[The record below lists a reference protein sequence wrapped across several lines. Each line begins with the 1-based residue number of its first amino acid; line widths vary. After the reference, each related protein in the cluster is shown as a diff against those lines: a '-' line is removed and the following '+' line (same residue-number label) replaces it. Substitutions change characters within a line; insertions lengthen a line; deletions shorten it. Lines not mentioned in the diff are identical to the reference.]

1 MKRKTILLLTICLS
15 AALGAVLSVIAMAQW
30 TPQTSGTTA
39 RLRGVSAVNAKVAW
53 ASGSRGTYVRT
64 IDGGAS
70 WQAGTVP
77 GAERLDFR
85 DVDAFDANTAYLLS
99 IGNGESSQIYKT
111 TDGGQHWTQQFINRN
126 PKAFFDS
133 MAFWDAKNG
142 LAVSD
147 PVDGRFVIIRTTDGG
162 GWKEIPP
169 ENMPPAL
176 EGEGAFAASGTC
188 LRTQGKNNVWFST
201 GGAKTARVFRSTDR
215 GLTWQVAATPIIAG
229 VAAAGIF
236 SVAFKDA
243 QHGIVV
249 GGTYNKESEARDNV
263 AITSDGGKTWQLITG
278 KLPGGFRSG
287 VAYVPGTP
295 GPAIIAVGPLGSD
308 YSLDQGNS
316 WTSLGTDGADA
327 ISIAGS
333 VDAIWATGA
342 NGRIM
347 KFVGRLPEK
356 QKSSR

>member
-1 MKRKTILLLTICLS
+1 MKRKTILLLAISLS
-15 AALGAVLSVIAMAQW
+15 AALGAVLSVTAMAQW

-64 IDGGAS
+64 IDGGAT

-162 GWKEIPP
+162 ATWKAIPP

-188 LRTQGKNNVWFST
+188 LRTQGKNNVWFAT

-229 VAAAGIF
+229 EAAAGIF

-243 QHGIVV
+243 KHGIIV

-263 AITSDGGKTWQLITG
+263 AVTSDGGQTWNLVTG
-278 KLPGGFRSG
+278 TLPGGFRSA
-287 VAYVPGTP
+287 VAYVPGTT
-295 GPAIIAVGPLGSD
+295 GPTIIAVGPSGSD
-308 YSLDQGNS
+308 YSFDQGNS
-316 WTSLGTDGADA
+316 WTSLGKEGFHALSIARADA
-327 ISIAGS
+327 A
-333 VDAIWATGA
+333 WAVGE

-347 KFVGRLPEK
+347 RFAGRLPEIK
-356 QKSSR
+356 VIVR